1 MSERLSVCSHCRAAG
16 WVCEEHPTEPMD
28 HDQCGGPGMPCT
40 CATGLELERRL
51 DKRRAPAATGDETL
65 WTLTKAGS
73 RARAIARKV
82 PGVGI
87 ELRFLW
93 NDDTRETKV
102 YRDSVELAAAASQK
116 REELI
121 GRGWTDTP
129 PHWGM

>member
-1 MSERLSVCSHCRAAG
+1 
-16 WVCEEHPTEPMD
+16 
-28 HDQCGGPGMPCT
+28 MPCA
-40 CATGLELERRL
+40 CPIGRELERRL

-93 NDDTRETKV
+93 NEDTRETKV
-102 YRDSVELAAAASQK
+102 YRDSVELATAANEK
-116 REELI
+116 RQELI
-121 GRGWTDTP
+121 GRGWVDAP
-129 PHWGM
+129 PMWGT

>member
-1 MSERLSVCSHCRAAG
+1 MSVGCARCHGAG

-28 HDQCGGPGMPCT
+28 HDRCGGPGMLCT
-40 CATGLELERRL
+40 CPIGQDLEQRL

-73 RARAIARKV
+73 RARAVARKV
-82 PGVGI
+82 LGVGI

-102 YRDSVELAAAASQK
+102 YRNTDELAAAAGEK
-116 REELI
+116 RAELI
-121 GRGWTDTP
+121 ERGWIPELP
-129 PHWGM
+129 PMWST